1 MAYDLLV
8 QNGLVVDGSGMPA
21 FRGDVGVKDGKIVEI
36 GKLSGPA
43 ARTVNADGRAIAPGF
58 IDNHAHYDG
67 QVTWDPLCTF
77 SPQHGATTVI
87 FGNCSLALAPVRPG
101 AKAASR
107 TAEFL
112 SYVEAIPMEVLS
124 TIDVDWETIPQYMD
138 KLDKRLGV
146 NTGTLIGHTPVR
158 YYVMGDECQK
168 RVATADEI
176 KAMQDVVRE
185 GLTAGAL
192 GLSLSRQKGHFDPQG
207 VPIPALWASDEE
219 IFALGD
225 VLRELSTGTI
235 QVGGGVDQELKDGMM
250 ARLAEATGRTVVYN
264 SLSQTV
270 RNPDKWKQHIAR
282 VDETA
287 AQGIRAYP
295 MCSPNRVTQDFTM
308 KNCQVFRGLPVWH
321 PILIASDEEKLR
333 AYADPAVREKLHA
346 EAVERSVPIGN
357 AMGFSKT
364 WWDYMWVNEPV
375 LEKNKQFQFKSIGE
389 IAQMTG
395 KRVIDAFLDLVVEE
409 KLETR
414 FLQAENNIDDE
425 AMTRILTYPNA
436 IIGLG
441 DGGAHV
447 QFHGGYGYTTRLLGE
462 WVRQRKVLTLE
473 QAVRKLTFES
483 ASVFGLHDR
492 GLLRPGMAADIV
504 VFDPATV
511 NAGKETVVRDFPA
524 GGWRIREEA
533 IGVHYTIVNGT
544 VLLEDGVHTGA
555 LPGRVLRN
563 SWYHAHRN

>member
-8 QNGLVVDGSGMPA
+8 KNGLIVDGSGMPA
-21 FRGDVGVKDGKIVEI
+21 FRGDVGTKDGKIVEI
-36 GKLSGPA
+36 GRLDGPA
-43 ARTVNADGRAIAPGF
+43 KQTINADGRAVAPGF

-87 FGNCSLALAPVRPG
+87 FGNCSLALAPVRRDG
-101 AKAASR
+101 KHR

-112 SYVEAIPMEVLS
+112 SYVEAIPMDVLS
-124 TIDVDWETIPQYMD
+124 TIDMDWETIPEYMD

-158 YYVMGDECQK
+158 YYVMGDDCQK
-168 RVATADEI
+168 RAATPAEL

-185 GLTAGAL
+185 GMTAGAL

-207 VPIPALWASDEE
+207 VPIPALWAADEE

-250 ARLAEATGRTVVYN
+250 ARLAEATGRIVVYN

-270 RNPDKWKQHIAR
+270 RWPDKWKQHMAR
-282 VDETA
+282 VDETV

-321 PILIASDEEKLR
+321 PILISSDEEKMR

-346 EAVERSVPIGN
+346 EAVERSVPTPL

-375 LEKNKQFQFKSIGE
+375 LEKNKHLQFKSIGE
-389 IAQMTG
+389 IAKMQG

-414 FLQAENNIDDE
+414 FLQAENNVDDE
-425 AMTRILTYPNA
+425 AMRQILTYPNA
-436 IIGLG
+436 LVGLG

-462 WVRQRKVLTLE
+462 WVRERKVLTLE

-483 ASVFGLHDR
+483 ASAFGIHDR
-492 GLLRPGMAADIV
+492 GMLRPGLAADIV

-511 NAGKETVVRDFPA
+511 NAGKESVVHDFPG
-524 GGWRIREEA
+524 GGWRIKEAA

-544 VLLEDGVHTGA
+544 VLLEDGEHTGA
-555 LPGRVLRN
+555 LPGRVMRN

>member
-1 MAYDLLV
+1 MAYDLLI
-8 QNGLVVDGSGMPA
+8 QDGRIVDGSGMPA
-21 FRGDVGVKDGKIVEI
+21 FRGDVGVKDGKIVEL

-43 ARTVNADGRAIAPGF
+43 TRTIDAEGRAVAPGF

-67 QVTWDPLCTF
+67 QVTWDPLCSF
-77 SPQHGATTVI
+77 SPQHGSTTVI
-87 FGNCSLALAPVRPG
+87 FGNCSLALAPVRPN
-101 AKAASR
+101 ANARNR

-124 TIDVDWETIPQYMD
+124 TIDVDWETMSQYMD
-138 KLDKRLGV
+138 KLDKSLGV
-146 NTGTLIGHTPVR
+146 NAGTMIGHTPVR

-168 RVATADEI
+168 RAATPDEI
-176 KAMQDVVRE
+176 KAMQAVVRE
-185 GLTAGAL
+185 GMTAGAL

-207 VPIPALWASDEE
+207 VPIPAIWASDDE

-225 VLRELSTGTI
+225 VLRELATGTI
-235 QVGGGVDQELKDGMM
+235 QCGGGVDMELKDGMM
-250 ARLAEATGRTVVYN
+250 ARLADATGRTVVYN

-270 RNPDKWKQHIAR
+270 RNPDKWKQHMAR

-308 KNCQVFRGLPVWH
+308 KNCQVFRGLPTWH
-321 PILIASDEEKLR
+321 PILIAPDEEKLR
-333 AYADPAVREKLHA
+333 AYADPAVRDKLHA
-346 EAVERSVPIGN
+346 EAVERSVPVAGAI
-357 AMGFSKT
+357 GFSKT
-364 WWDYMWVNEPV
+364 WWDYMWVNEPA
-375 LEKNKQFQFKSIGE
+375 LEKNRDLQFKSIGE
-389 IAQMTG
+389 IAKMQG

-425 AMTRILTYPNA
+425 ALTKILTYPNA

-462 WVRQRKVLTLE
+462 WVRDRKVLTLE
-473 QAVRKLTFES
+473 QAVRKLTFDS
-483 ASVFGLHDR
+483 ASAFGIYDR
-492 GLLRPGMAADIV
+492 GMLRPGLAADIV
-504 VFDPATV
+504 IFDPDTV
-511 NAGKETVVRDFPA
+511 RAGKETVVHDFPA

-533 IGVHYTIVNGT
+533 EGVHYTIVNGQ
-544 VLLEDGVHTGA
+544 VLLENGEHTGA

-563 SWYHAHRN
+563 SWWHAHRN

>member
-1 MAYDLLV
+1 MAYDLLIKH
-8 QNGLVVDGSGMPA
+8 GLIVDGSGLPA
-21 FRGDVGVKDGKIVEI
+21 FLGDIGTKDGKIVEI
-36 GKLSGPA
+36 GRLDGPA
-43 ARTVNADGRAIAPGF
+43 RHTVNAEGRAVAPGF

-77 SPQHGATTVI
+77 SPQHGSTSVI
-87 FGNCSLALAPVRPG
+87 FGNCSLALAPVRRG
-101 AKAASR
+101 GKQR

-124 TIDVDWETIPQYMD
+124 TIDMDWETIPQYMD

-158 YYVMGDECQK
+158 YYVLGDECQK
-168 RVATADEI
+168 REATSDEI

-185 GLTAGAL
+185 GMTAGAL
-192 GLSLSRQKGHFDPQG
+192 GLSLSRQKGHYDPQG

-250 ARLAEATGRTVVYN
+250 ARLAEATGRMVVYN

-270 RNPDKWKQHIAR
+270 RSPDKWKQHMAR
-282 VDETA
+282 VDETVA
-287 AQGIRAYP
+287 KGIRAYP

-308 KNCQVFRGLPVWH
+308 RNCQVFRGLPTWH
-321 PILIASDEEKLR
+321 PILLASDEEKLR
-333 AYADPAVREKLHA
+333 AYADPAVRDKLHE
-346 EAVERSVPIGN
+346 EAVAHSVPVQ
-357 AMGFSKT
+357 AVGFSKT
-364 WWDYMWVNEPV
+364 WWDYMWLNEPV
-375 LEKNKQFQFKSIGE
+375 LEKNRPLQFKSIGE
-389 IAQMTG
+389 IAKMQG

-436 IIGLG
+436 FIGLG

-462 WVRQRKVLTLE
+462 WVRERKVLTLE
-473 QAVRKLTFES
+473 QAVKKLTFDS
-483 ASVFGLHDR
+483 ASAFGIHDR
-492 GLLRPGMAADIV
+492 GMLRPGLAADIV
-504 VFDPATV
+504 IFDPATV
-511 NAGKETVVRDFPA
+511 KAGKETVVHDFPA
-524 GGWRIREEA
+524 GGWRIKEEA
-533 IGVHYTIVNGT
+533 EGVHYTIVNGQ
-544 VLLEDGVHTGA
+544 VLLENGEHTGA

>member
-8 QNGLVVDGSGMPA
+8 RNGLVVDGSGMPA

-101 AKAASR
+101 AKAVSR

-185 GLTAGAL
+185 GMTAGAL

-333 AYADPAVREKLHA
+333 AYADPAVRDKLHA

-533 IGVHYTIVNGT
+533 IGVYYTIVNGT

>member
-1 MAYDLLV
+1 MAYDLLIKH
-8 QNGLVVDGSGMPA
+8 GLIVDGSGMPA
-21 FRGDVGVKDGKIVEI
+21 FLGDVGTKDGKIVEI
-36 GKLSGPA
+36 GKLDGPA
-43 ARTVNADGRAIAPGF
+43 TRTVNANGRAVAPGF

-77 SPQHGATTVI
+77 SPQHGSTTVI
-87 FGNCSLALAPVRPG
+87 FGNCSLALAPVRRDG
-101 AKAASR
+101 KHR

-124 TIDVDWETIPQYMD
+124 TIDMDWETVPQYMD
-138 KLDKRLGV
+138 KLDKSLGV

-168 RVATADEI
+168 REATSDEI
-176 KAMQDVVRE
+176 KAMQDVVRD
-185 GLTAGAL
+185 GMTAGAL

-250 ARLAEATGRTVVYN
+250 ARLSEATGRMVVYN

-270 RNPDKWKQHIAR
+270 RSPGKWKQHMAR
-282 VDETA
+282 VNETVA
-287 AQGIRAYP
+287 KGIRAYP

-308 KNCQVFRGLPVWH
+308 RNCQVFRGLPTWH
-321 PILIASDEEKLR
+321 PILLASDEEKLR
-333 AYADPAVREKLHA
+333 AYADPAVRDKLHA
-346 EAVERSVPIGN
+346 EAVEQSVPVQ
-357 AMGFSKT
+357 AVGFSKT

-375 LEKNKQFQFKSIGE
+375 LEKNKQLQFKSIGE
-389 IAQMTG
+389 IAKMQG

-425 AMTRILTYPNA
+425 AMTQILTYPNA
-436 IIGLG
+436 LVGLG

-462 WVRQRKVLTLE
+462 WVRERKVLTLE
-473 QAVRKLTFES
+473 QAVKKLTFES
-483 ASVFGLHDR
+483 ASAFGIHDR
-492 GLLRPGMAADIV
+492 GMLRPGLAADIV
-504 VFDPATV
+504 IFDPATV
-511 NAGKETVVRDFPA
+511 RAGKETVVRDFPA
-524 GGWRIREEA
+524 GGWRIKEEA
-533 IGVHYTIVNGT
+533 EGVHYTIVNGQ
-544 VLLEDGVHTGA
+544 VLLEDGEHTGA

>member
-1 MAYDLLV
+1 MAYDLLIK
-8 QNGLVVDGSGMPA
+8 NGLIVDGSGMPA
-21 FRGDVGVKDGKIVEI
+21 FRGDIAAKDGKIVEI
-36 GKLSGPA
+36 GKLDGPA
-43 ARTVNADGRAIAPGF
+43 KHSIDADGRAVAPGF

-87 FGNCSLALAPVRPG
+87 FGNCSLALAPVRRG
-101 AKAASR
+101 GKQR

-124 TIDVDWETIPQYMD
+124 TIDMDWETVPQYMD
-138 KLDKRLGV
+138 KLDKRVGV

-168 RVATADEI
+168 REATSDEI
-176 KAMQDVVRE
+176 KAMQDVVRD
-185 GLTAGAL
+185 GMTAGAL

-207 VPIPALWASDEE
+207 VPIPALWASDDE
-219 IFALGD
+219 IFALSD

-270 RNPDKWKQHIAR
+270 RSPDKWKQHMAR
-282 VDETA
+282 VDETV

-308 KNCQVFRGLPVWH
+308 RNCQVFRGLPTWH
-321 PILIASDEEKLR
+321 PILLASDEEKLR
-333 AYADPAVREKLHA
+333 AYADPAVRDKLHA
-346 EAVERSVPIGN
+346 EAVEQSVPVQ
-357 AMGFSKT
+357 AVGFSKT

-375 LEKNKQFQFKSIGE
+375 LEKNRPLQFKSIGE
-389 IAQMTG
+389 IAAMQG

-409 KLETR
+409 NLDTR

-436 IIGLG
+436 LVGLG

-462 WVRQRKVLTLE
+462 WVRERKVLSLE

-483 ASVFGLHDR
+483 ASAFGIHDR
-492 GLLRPGMAADIV
+492 GMLRPGLAADIV
-504 VFDPATV
+504 VIDPATV
-511 NAGKETVVRDFPA
+511 RAGKETVVHDFPA
-524 GGWRIREEA
+524 GGWRIKEEA
-533 IGVHYTIVNGT
+533 EGVHYTIVNGQ
-544 VLLEDGVHTGA
+544 VLLEDGEHTGA
-555 LPGRVLRN
+555 LPGRVIRN

>member
-1 MAYDLLV
+1 MAYDLLIKD
-8 QNGLVVDGSGMPA
+8 GLIVDGSGMPA
-21 FRGDVGVKDGKIVEI
+21 FRGDLGTKDGKIVEI
-36 GKLSGPA
+36 GRLDGPA
-43 ARTVNADGRAIAPGF
+43 TQTINAEGRAVAPGF

-87 FGNCSLALAPVRPG
+87 FGNCSLALAPVRPNG
-101 AKAASR
+101 KHR

-112 SYVEAIPMEVLS
+112 SYVEAIPMDVLS
-124 TIDVDWETIPQYMD
+124 TIDVDWETIPEYMD

-168 RVATADEI
+168 REATPEEI
-176 KAMQDVVRE
+176 KKMQDVVRE
-185 GLTAGAL
+185 GMTAGAL
-192 GLSLSRQKGHFDPQG
+192 GLSLSRQKGHYDPQG

-250 ARLAEATGRTVVYN
+250 ARLAQETGRIVVYN

-270 RNPDKWKQHIAR
+270 RNPDKWKHHMAR

-308 KNCQVFRGLPVWH
+308 KNCQVFRGLPTWH
-321 PILIASDEEKLR
+321 PILLASDEEKMR
-333 AYADPAVREKLHA
+333 AYADPAVRDKLHA
-346 EAVERSVPIGN
+346 EAVERSVPSN
-357 AMGFSKT
+357 AVGFSKA

-375 LEKNKQFQFKSIGE
+375 LEKNKPLQFKSIGE
-389 IAQMTG
+389 IAKMQG

-425 AMTRILTYPNA
+425 AMTKILTYPNA
-436 IIGLG
+436 LVGLG

-462 WVRQRKVLTLE
+462 WVRERKVLTLE

-483 ASVFGLHDR
+483 ASAFGLHDR
-492 GLLRPGMAADIV
+492 GMLRPGLAADIV
-504 VFDPATV
+504 IFDPTTV
-511 NAGKETVVRDFPA
+511 KAGKETVVTDFPG
-524 GGWRIREEA
+524 GGWRIKEEA
-533 IGVHYTIVNGT
+533 EGVHYTIVNGQ

-555 LPGRVLRN
+555 LPGRVMRN
-563 SWYHAHRN
+563 SWYHQHRN